1 MMRDLSLIKEISLH
15 IREDKVQQADQVV
28 EENG

>member
-1 MMRDLSLIKEISLH
+1 MQDLFLINTNIH
-15 IREDKVQQADQVV
+15 IREDMVEWEDQVV